1 MARLLFLINS
11 RDRKYPA
18 VRKSRWNNVSCFFI
32 LSESGEDDMANINF
46 DYFTAAEAEQYT
58 FYRIPKAL
66 FTEGHFQ
73 ALSCEA
79 KVLYGMMLDRI
90 GLSIRNQWFDS
101 QGRAYIIFTVEDVM
115 KVMGCQ
121 SQKAVRLMKELD
133 TVDGIGL
140 IEKKRIGLG
149 RPNRIYVKNFMVRG
163 DGGTDMRT
171 GAHRNPDQKAAGSS
185 SKKAAD
191 AQYNVDAFER
201 KETAPADISGCREQ
215 ETMEKETLKK
225 TADDPRSA
233 GCREN
238 AALEKTAE
246 LEKNNAGSEENWWM
260 CGETMPGYEDS
271 MEKIADAQA
280 ENWWDTAM
288 DACLD
293 GSGRQQDAGNVQGGM
308 EIEAVNPVMGIN
320 VESVDNVGTYIENQN
335 SAHSAYFYGETAAPG
350 KNCGCPDGCAAPER
364 AAWMPETPA
373 ARPAGR
379 KPGNGREKEGVVF
392 ADKTIEAMVR
402 GLLWQEDGAGT
413 DGGSQ
418 EQGPQA
424 GTGQGFPEPQGM
436 ECEKQDSVIVDA
448 KAPESWNAK
457 RNDTEYSN
465 TEYIKTE
472 NSEKEINEND
482 FSDSYQSYQSHQSNL
497 SGRQFQ
503 AACHGQDGCD
513 TDMPGNR
520 ETDSIEGKMDAY
532 REAIRENISY
542 SCFNS
547 SETGDV
553 DELVELMVDAMMVP
567 DRHTIRVAG
576 IEKPA
581 SVVKSRFM
589 KLVHSHIEYVV
600 ECLQKHTGKIW
611 NIKAYLLTA
620 LYNSSLTISNY
631 YRAEV
636 NHDLYGCGC

>member
-1 MARLLFLINS
+1 
-11 RDRKYPA
+11 
-18 VRKSRWNNVSCFFI
+18 
-32 LSESGEDDMANINF
+32 MANIYF

-73 ALSCEA
+73 SLSCEA

-149 RPNRIYVKNFMVRG
+149 RPNRIYVKNFMIRG
-163 DGGTDMRT
+163 NGGTDMKT
-171 GAHRNPDQKAAGSS
+171 GAHRNPDQKTTGSS

-191 AQYNVDAFER
+191 TPCNLDAFER
-201 KETAPADISGCREQ
+201 KETVSADISGCGEQ
-215 ETMEKETLKK
+215 EMMEKETLKK
-225 TADDPRSA
+225 TADDPQTA
-233 GCREN
+233 GCREK

-271 MEKIADAQA
+271 MEKNADAQE
-280 ENWWDTAM
+280 ENWWDTAV
-288 DACLD
+288 DVRLES
-293 GSGRQQDAGNVQGGM
+293 SGRQQGAGNVQGGM

-320 VESVDNVGTYIENQN
+320 VESVDNVDTYIENHN
-335 SAHSAYFYGETAAPG
+335 SANSAYFSGEMAALE
-350 KNCGCPDGCAAPER
+350 KSCGCPDGCAAPER
-364 AAWMPETPA
+364 AAWMPDT
-373 ARPAGR
+373 PAGR

-402 GLLWQEDGAGT
+402 GLLWQEDGTGT
-413 DGGSQ
+413 DGSSQ
-418 EQGPQA
+418 EQEPQA
-424 GTGQGFPEPQGM
+424 GTGQGFPEPQDM

-465 TEYIKTE
+465 TEYIETE

-482 FSDSYQSYQSHQSNL
+482 FSDSYQSYQSYQSNQ

-503 AACHGQDGCD
+503 TACLGQDGCD
-513 TDMPGNR
+513 PDAGRNR

-532 REAIRENISY
+532 REIIRENISY
-542 SCFNS
+542 PCFNS
-547 SETGDV
+547 CETADV

-567 DRHTIRVAG
+567 DRQTIRVG
-576 IEKPA
+576 GMEKPA
-581 SVVKSRFM
+581 SVVKGRFM
-589 KLVHSHIEYVV
+589 KLVHSHIEYVMG
-600 ECLQKHTGKIW
+600 CLQKHTGKIR

-620 LYNSSLTISNY
+620 LYNSSLTISSY

>member
-1 MARLLFLINS
+1 
-11 RDRKYPA
+11 
-18 VRKSRWNNVSCFFI
+18 
-32 LSESGEDDMANINF
+32 MANINF

-66 FTEGHFQ
+66 FTDGHFQ

-90 GLSIRNQWFDS
+90 SLSIRNQWFDS

-115 KVMGCQ
+115 SVMGCQ

-163 DGGTDMRT
+163 DGGTDPQAGNGDRT
-171 GAHRNPDQKAAGSS
+171 GRKASDDPCNAGVS
-185 SKKAAD
+185 
-191 AQYNVDAFER
+191 ER
-201 KETAPADISGCREQ
+201 KGTPSADMSGCGEP
-215 ETMEKETLKK
+215 EALEKESLKK
-225 TADDPRSA
+225 TAAGLDTA
-233 GCREN
+233 GCREK
-238 AALEKTAE
+238 AELEKSAE
-246 LEKNNAGSEENWWM
+246 PEKNNAGNEENWWM
-260 CGETMPGYEDS
+260 CGETVSGYENS
-271 MEKIADAQA
+271 LEKAAGVQ
-280 ENWWDTAM
+280 ETNWWDTSV
-288 DACLD
+288 DVCPES
-293 GSGRQQDAGNVQGGM
+293 SGWQKSAGNMPGDVKM
-308 EIEAVNPVMGIN
+308 EAGDQEHAAFWENPVTENN
-320 VESVDNVGTYIENQN
+320 VENVDNVDKYIENQN
-335 SAHSAYFYGETAAPG
+335 SIHSAYFSRESEAVEKGCGCTMPDMPEHTVHIPETAA
-350 KNCGCPDGCAAPER
+350 
-364 AAWMPETPA
+364 
-373 ARPAGR
+373 ARTAGR
-379 KPGNGREKEGVVF
+379 KAGNSRKKEGVVF

-402 GLLWQEDGAGT
+402 GLLWQEDGTGT
-413 DGGSQ
+413 DGSSPEQ
-418 EQGPQA
+418 EPQA
-424 GTGQGFPEPQGM
+424 CIRQEFPEPQNM

-448 KAPESWNAK
+448 EALQSWNAK
-457 RNDTEYSN
+457 RNNTENNNIEYS
-465 TEYIKTE
+465 ETE
-472 NSEKEINEND
+472 NSKKEINETD

-503 AACHGQDGCD
+503 AACCGQDGCD
-513 TDMPGNR
+513 PDADGNR

-532 REAIRENISY
+532 RAAIRENISY

-567 DRHTIRVAG
+567 DKHTIRVAG
-576 IEKPA
+576 MEKPA

-589 KLVHSHIEYVV
+589 KLVHSHIEYVM

-611 NIKAYLLTA
+611 NIKSYLLTA
-620 LYNSSLTISNY
+620 LYNSSLTISSY

-636 NHDLYGCGC
+636 NHDLYGGVC